1 MHSLLE
7 SYLSEVAAH
16 LSALPVKRRNE
27 ELREMRAH
35 LENAVIVNQELGQSE
50 EDAAASAL
58 VQFGLPEALGENVV
72 WVWRR
77 EKKLSLQSCLK
88 AAACTVAMTIL
99 LGHLMPLLH
108 CYSSPVVT
116 SLHSSLLLW
125 GKRVLWLIP
134 MFVLVGGV
142 SGFLFPKRS
151 VEGVALGMDAFLFYF
166 LATGNVVAVKG
177 AGTPDNFDT
186 LLIGFSHTVVLAII
200 SAASAWSGSRW
211 RLRRTKRLRRARS

>member
-7 SYLSEVAAH
+7 DYLSEVAAY
-16 LSALPVKRRNE
+16 LTPLPVKRRNE

-35 LENAVIVNQELGQSE
+35 LENAVIVNQELGQTE
-50 EDAAASAL
+50 EDAVQNAL

-72 WVWRR
+72 WAWRR

-108 CYSSPVVT
+108 FYSSPVVT
-116 SLHSSLLLW
+116 PLHSSLLLW
-125 GKRVLWLIP
+125 GEGVLWLMP

-142 SGFLFPKRS
+142 SGFLSPKRS

-166 LATGNVVAVKG
+166 LVTGSVVAVKG

-200 SAASAWSGSRW
+200 SAASAWIGSRW
-211 RLRRTKRLRRARS
+211 RTRGMKRSRV